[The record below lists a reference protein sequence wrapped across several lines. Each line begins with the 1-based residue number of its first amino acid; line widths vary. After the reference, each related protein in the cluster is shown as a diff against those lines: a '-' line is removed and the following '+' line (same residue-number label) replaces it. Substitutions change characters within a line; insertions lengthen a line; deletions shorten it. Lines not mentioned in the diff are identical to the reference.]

1 MSCDTDA
8 MSSNTAL
15 SKPELAR
22 LVAQASTLHERLGS
36 DWQPDEAPCHG
47 ARWDAEQASARLAT
61 WRRLVAPDDP
71 ARFEQRL
78 ARDGLDAST
87 VLGRLGTVRP
97 RPGALLAW
105 ADTLQQA
112 LQAARRLGLEPTPPA
127 QDRCTD
133 PTRPLPFE
141 DVFLPFAHVA
151 RQRLA
156 AEPDLYYDRL
166 SPACQAALERALVR
180 ALSTAGAQ
188 TLLLA
193 FAVFRTTRSLGDQP
207 ALADGADRRY
217 YLAFVRDLLRGGLRP
232 LLQEYSVLAR
242 LLATQTDGWAEATGE
257 FLRRL
262 RADWPRLV
270 SDFQISISDRQRE
283 AQPLRDPFECLA
295 GLRPGLSDPH
305 HGGRSVIAAEFAS
318 GQKLIYKPHD
328 LGLEAAFQR
337 LEAWLN
343 DRGLAPHLEPL
354 AVLNCGTH
362 GWVEFVE
369 QQPCRN
375 RAEVAQFYQ
384 RAGALLAVMH
394 ALRGTDCHCENLLAA
409 GAHPVLVDHEML
421 MCPDFAALGG
431 APTGGIERDAVRLQS
446 RSVLGTGLLPTWQVG
461 RDGQSFDASGLGNA
475 SKTWQRASHLVW
487 KHINSDDMA
496 RVYEPVAAADVP
508 LPFNV
513 PTLEG
518 APLSPGDHLED
529 LVTGFRRAYGVILEH
544 REALLAGDG
553 PLAEFNGQA
562 VRVTVRKTSVY
573 LALLQEAL
581 APRFMRDG
589 ADYGIRLDRLCRAW
603 LSPEMQPSL
612 WPISRAEHA
621 ALARM
626 DVPRFT
632 TRTDSHSLDVQHG
645 VVVENCFPQTGYHLA
660 RAQIA
665 GLSQA
670 DLEQQIGLI
679 CASLVG
685 LSSEAHPLHQ
695 ELPGGVGAI
704 EPRAIEPL
712 TNEQMIGEAG
722 EIAKALQQQAIRSA
736 GEATWLRLEYNPQVG
751 YHQLAPLGYAL
762 YSGSCGVALFL
773 AALSKVK
780 GEGDWRE
787 LALAALQ
794 PVRQAIQAS
803 HTGRPMRNLTLSM
816 GGADGLGSV
825 IYSLTRIGQLLDD
838 AALVQDARCAAA
850 LLTPEQIAGDKAL
863 DIISGAAGAILGL
876 LAVNLACGDP
886 ASLERA
892 VDCGRRLLQ
901 ARVPS
906 DTGHRAWPTLEG
918 KLLTGFSHGAAGIAY
933 ALLRLY
939 AVTGE
944 AGFRTAAEQ
953 AFAYERV
960 VGMPQAG
967 SWCHGAAGVG
977 LARLGGLGALDTKE
991 IRADIEVALET
1002 TLRQG
1007 VQSIDHLC
1015 CGTGGQA
1022 EFLLAAST
1030 RLARPELAE
1039 TARRWASQVVR
1050 RASQSGNYFVG
1061 LSAAQSQGIP
1071 TRFRPG
1077 FFQGLAGIGY
1087 WLLHLAAPTQIPAV
1101 LLWE

>member
-1 MSCDTDA
+1 MV
-8 MSSNTAL
+8 L
-15 SKPELAR
+15 SEPELAR
-22 LVAQASTLHERLGS
+22 LVAQASTLHERLGP

-47 ARWDAEQASARLAT
+47 AQWDAEQAQARLAN
-61 WRRLVAPDDP
+61 WRCLVAPDDP

-78 ARDGLDAST
+78 ARDGLDASAA
-87 VLGRLGTVRP
+87 LGRLCAVRLRQGSLP
-97 RPGALLAW
+97 AW

-112 LQAARRLGLEPTPPA
+112 LQAAGRLGLEHAPPA

-133 PTRPLPFE
+133 PKRPLPFE
-141 DVFLPFAHVA
+141 DVFLPFVHVA

-156 AEPDLYYDRL
+156 AEPDIHYGRL

-180 ALSTAGAQ
+180 VLSIAGAQ

-193 FAVFRTTRSLGDQP
+193 FAVFRATRSLDDQP
-207 ALADGADRRY
+207 ALTDGAGKRC
-217 YLAFVRDLLRGGLRP
+217 YLAFVSDLMRGGLRS
-232 LLQEYSVLAR
+232 LLQEYSMLAR
-242 LLATQTDGWAEATGE
+242 LLATQTDGWVEATRE

-270 SDFQISISDRQRE
+270 SNFGFSISDRRQE
-283 AQPLRDPFECLA
+283 DQPLGEPFEWLV
-295 GLRPGLSDPH
+295 GLKPGLSDPH
-305 HGGRSVIAAEFAS
+305 HGGRSVIALEFDS
-318 GQKLIYKPHD
+318 GLKLIYKPRD
-328 LGLEAAFQR
+328 LGLEAAYQR
-337 LEAWLN
+337 LVVWLN
-343 DRGLAPHLEPL
+343 DRGLAPHLKPL

-362 GWVEFVE
+362 GWAEFVE
-369 QQPCRN
+369 RRPCMGRDE
-375 RAEVAQFYQ
+375 AAQFYQ
-384 RAGALLAVMH
+384 RAGASLALMH
-394 ALRGTDCHCENLLAA
+394 ALGGTDCHYENLIAS
-409 GAHPVLVDHEML
+409 GAHPVLIEHEML
-421 MCPDFAALGG
+421 MCPDFAAQGG
-431 APTGGIERDAVRLQS
+431 APTGGIEQDAVRLLS
-446 RSVLGTGLLPTWQVG
+446 RSVLGTGLLPTWEVG
-461 RDGQSFDASGLGNA
+461 RDGQAFDASGLGNA
-475 SKTWQRASHLVW
+475 SKTGQGIRHPAW
-487 KHINSDDMA
+487 KHVNTDDMA
-496 RVYEPVAAADVP
+496 RVYETVAAADVP

-518 APLSPGDHLED
+518 VPLSPGDHLED
-529 LVTGFRRAYGVILEH
+529 LITGFRRAYDVILEH
-544 REALLAGDG
+544 RQALLAGDG
-553 PLAEFNGQA
+553 PLAEFSGQV

-589 ADYGIRLDRLCRAW
+589 ADYGIRLDRVSRAW
-603 LSPEMQPSL
+603 LSPEMQPTL

-632 TRTDSHSLDVQHG
+632 TRTDSHSLDLHSGGHAGDQHSAA
-645 VVVENCFPQTGYHLA
+645 VENCFPQTGYHLA
-660 RAQIA
+660 RAQIV

-679 CASLVG
+679 RASLIG
-685 LSSEAHPLHQ
+685 LSSQAHPLHQ
-695 ELPGGVGAI
+695 ELSGGVGAL
-704 EPRAIEPL
+704 EPRAVEPL
-712 TNEQMIGEAG
+712 TNEQMVEEAG
-722 EIAKALQQQAIRSA
+722 EIATALRQQAIRSA
-736 GEATWLRLEYNPQVG
+736 GEATWLRLDYDPQVG

-780 GEGDWRE
+780 GERAWGE

-794 PVRQAIQAS
+794 PVRQAIQGS
-803 HTGRPMRNLTLSM
+803 HTWRPIRNSGLSM

-825 IYSLTRIGQLLDD
+825 IYSLTRIGQLLGD
-838 AALVQDARCAAA
+838 ATLLQDARRAVTF
-850 LLTPEQIAGDKAL
+850 LTPERIAEDKAL
-863 DIISGAAGAILGL
+863 DVILGAAGAILGL

-892 VDCGRRLLQ
+892 IACGKRLLQ
-901 ARVPS
+901 ARVAS

-944 AGFRTAAEQ
+944 VDFRAAAEE
-953 AFAYERV
+953 AFAYEHV
-960 VGMPQAG
+960 VGLPQAG

-1007 VQSIDHLC
+1007 VQRIDHLC

-1050 RASQSGNYFVG
+1050 QARQSGNYAVG

-1077 FFQGLAGIGY
+1077 FFQGLSGIGY
-1087 WLLHLAAPTQIPAV
+1087 WLLHLAAPMQVPAV